1 MTDYDFFTA
10 QLRFVA
16 NRTERESDD
25 VACMMDA
32 LLSIADDVEKGNGTF
47 FLTAPKLRIAARALA
62 GVAGFLQQHILPE
75 AVAAANAAGE
85 KQLRWTIETCM
96 AVMAQL
102 MTHAELTKD
111 AQDLHVTLP
120 PAVSSRQTRRD

>member
-32 LLSIADDVEKGNGTF
+32 LLSISDEIKVGQGIF
-47 FLTAPKLRIAARALA
+47 FVATSDLRMTARAFA

-75 AVAAANAAGE
+75 VTAVGNAVGE
-85 KQLRWTIETCM
+85 TQVRWTIETCM
-96 AVMAQL
+96 TVMAQL
-102 MTHAELTKD
+102 TTHAELSKD
-111 AQDLHVTLP
+111 AEGLQVTLP
-120 PAVSSRQTRRD
+120 PAD